1 MSDQNNRK
9 HGDPSSQTLDLVQIG
24 QVPEVFLQEHFNLS
38 NIETFNKVVTCID
51 HPILGDE
58 QLSIKPRHTLRPP
71 RILGREYLSQLQQ
84 TFTDYLDIIEDK
96 LSSRISNRSGDF
108 FQVMSSVH
116 SVLDELSLAIK
127 SVTNLRGKCA
137 TLNESL
143 VKPNLK
149 KINLTVTRNNEQLVL
164 EKLEQISKLCRIQ
177 PQIQL
182 LLSGS
187 DHVGALDL
195 IAKARVLLHK
205 DYKSVACLKHL
216 ESELVESER
225 MAGKMIQREFEC
237 RIKDCNFDKSLA
249 TEFNNLSK
257 LVENFSNGFSDICER
272 NSLNLLDLLKS
283 QTEIFVNKFHG
294 ERKRRIELSF
304 DIEQWKMVE
313 DIPEDLQRFIC
324 LLVDERKTVK
334 DFINL
339 EEQQL
344 ASEVRKTPKINTSF
358 QNDLTGNNTNQQART
373 ISSLSNVKNDN
384 NNIASDRKLIDNNN
398 DLVQNKQNPYA
409 TATTITAT
417 KSIRRIKNHI
427 IAGGTSF
434 VVVNSVIILLQTV
447 IDYCKCCQDIIPLS
461 KDLMGC
467 LQDIMQLFNEKT
479 FNALFRASG
488 VATTTSTNA
497 ISATHS
503 SSANQNVTHNKSSM
517 DKPNNSPSNRNVT
530 ARSLV
535 LAQRSL
541 KLLIL
546 VMPDLH
552 DHFADLLP
560 SDERLRRFDE
570 IKFSYEDHAAKIPDK
585 IITIVRD
592 VMDASLRDWDAKPP
606 VPSAQFREIIQYL
619 FRLHENIQDIL
630 PPNELK
636 KLFYQIHH
644 TFEETLLE
652 HLRRLQIKS
661 DASPKQLLIRQELA
675 LFKASLKKMAV
686 FNNWNRDYENLW
698 KQLEP
703 RTDSNNS
710 EQ

>member
-1 MSDQNNRK
+1 MSKKNPTTAHGPQLTNN
-9 HGDPSSQTLDLVQIG
+9 SDLIYIG
-24 QVPEVFLQEHFNLS
+24 EVPEVFLQENFNLS
-38 NIETFNKVVTCID
+38 NIETFNEVITSID
-51 HPILGDE
+51 HPIFDDE
-58 QLSIKPRHTLRPP
+58 QFSTRSRHMRRPP
-71 RILGREYLSQLQQ
+71 RVLGREYLSQLQQ

-127 SVTNLRGKCA
+127 SVTNLRGKCS

-143 VKPNLK
+143 VKPNLR
-149 KINLTVTRNNEQLVL
+149 KINLTVTRNNETLVL
-164 EKLEQISKLCRIQ
+164 EKLEEISKLCRIQ

-205 DYKSVACLKHL
+205 DYKSVSCLKHL
-216 ESELVESER
+216 EAELVESER

-257 LVENFSNGFSDICER
+257 LVDNFSNGFSDICER

-294 ERKRRIELSF
+294 ERKRRIELCL

-313 DIPEDLQRFIC
+313 DIPEDLQRLIN
-324 LLVDERKTVK
+324 LLVDERRSVK

-339 EEQQL
+339 EEQLL
-344 ASEVRKTPKINTSF
+344 ASEVKKTSKNTTPS
-358 QNDLTGNNTNQQART
+358 QNGSSNSNTVQSAA
-373 ISSLSNVKNDN
+373 ISTSSNANPSNSLSDTIND
-384 NNIASDRKLIDNNN
+384 DDN
-398 DLVQNKQNPYA
+398 DSPQNKQNPYS
-409 TATTITAT
+409 TTTITPAMT
-417 KSIRRIKNHI
+417 PKPSKRIKNHI

-461 KDLMGC
+461 KDLMGR

-479 FNALFRASG
+479 FQTLFRASG
-488 VATTTSTNA
+488 GNSSSTGSGHTSANNH
-497 ISATHS
+497 HS
-503 SSANQNVTHNKSSM
+503 SSANSANKSGELM
-517 DKPNNSPSNRNVT
+517 KFNRNVT

-560 SDERLRRFDE
+560 GDERLRRFDE
-570 IKFSYEDHAAKIPDK
+570 IKFSYEDHAAKIPGR

-592 VMDASLRDWDAKPP
+592 VIDAYLKEWEAKPP
-606 VPSAQFREIIQYL
+606 VPSAQFNEIIQYL
-619 FRLHENIQDIL
+619 RRLHENIQDIL

-636 KLFYQIHH
+636 KLFLQIHH
-644 TFEETLLE
+644 TFEETLLD
-652 HLRRLQIKS
+652 HLRRLQIRS

-675 LFKASLKKMAV
+675 LFKASLKKMTV
-686 FNNWNRDYENLW
+686 FSDWSANYENLW

-703 RTDSNNS
+703 RTDSNSNDL